1 MSRGRSWGRRNLD
14 EACSLHYLEKGHSI
28 GDPSHRSPHELSAII
43 ISMIMIEIAFRNFSI
58 FSLESCG
65 TPLAVAANIYN
76 FSILDLSYISY

>member
-1 MSRGRSWGRRNLD
+1 MQPPLSR
-14 EACSLHYLEKGHSI
+14 EGHSI

-43 ISMIMIEIAFRNFSI
+43 ISMIMIEIAFRNVSI

-76 FSILDLSYISY
+76 FKFWIYLIFLIRL